1 MNDSSS
7 MTAPVTGGHRSRPRV
22 PMRRPGAPRMAR
34 NAKERA
40 CPNPST

>member
-7 MTAPVTGGHRSRPRV
+7 MTAPVTGSRRSRPRV
-22 PMRRPGAPRMAR
+22 PMRRPGPPRAAR
-34 NAKERA
+34 NSKERA